1 MRVGRGLKRVVLLK
15 TSGVEAAMARTSV
28 LYTIAGVGVWLAQ
41 TVNIS
46 SCGGGAKPLL
56 AHWNAALLWDDDLLS
71 VLHTASRHGQCLI
84 GGCGSRQ
91 QSLPIQHPGPRH
103 HQLVPELAPTLE
115 LLTDSLANISTYSP
129 STTTYASPNDLY
141 PLLL

>member
-1 MRVGRGLKRVVLLK
+1 VRVGRGLKRVVLLK

-56 AHWNAALLWDDDLLS
+56 AHWDAALLWDDDLLS

-91 QSLPIQHPGPRH
+91 QAYPS
-103 HQLVPELAPTLE
+103 
-115 LLTDSLANISTYSP
+115 NIPVRGITSSCL
-129 STTTYASPNDLY
+129 N
-141 PLLL
+141 